1 MAPTQNEEEIE
12 TVLHDA
18 QNWAAR
24 SHQDLYTAVH
34 NNNDPGQAG
43 EIGSEWGQFG
53 SEMTEAAQLIA
64 DRVTATES
72 GWTGEAAD
80 SARAAIK
87 LLSDWVTE
95 TAETA
100 VEVGNRVAD
109 QGRVMAT
116 ARANMP
122 EPVLF
127 QWDAATQMLSAPGL
141 GAFVA
146 SAADV
151 QAANE
156 QARGAH
162 EQAVAV
168 MNAMEQESRNVDRTT
183 PVFKPPFNPV
193 TGETEEPVVAM
204 ARTSGVS
211 LAGASAGPAPA
222 ARPDGFTA
230 SGADGGTGGAGTG
243 PAAGSGPG
251 AVAANPGTGTGTAW
265 QASNAPA
272 AAGYPSGSGA
282 PSQWQS
288 GSTDHTTAAAATYQP
303 AAPPMPTS
311 HGYPSGTM
319 PTSTGGMTWDPTTG
333 QPTGFGTGKNTP
345 APGAP
350 GAVPPGK
357 MPGNFGP
364 GGPGGPGLTGGAGGS
379 GGGAGGA
386 GAKGAFGGAGAFG
399 SGALGGAGG
408 PGGAVTQPGGSTGTL
423 QPGQQQAMARGGAAP
438 VGPGAA
444 GAAGAAGAPMGGAPG
459 AGRGEEDKEHRS
471 ASYIMSGDLFEVPGE
486 NLPPAVIGGAK
497 KKKEQDQ

>member
-1 MAPTQNEEEIE
+1 MAWTQNEEEIE
-12 TVLHDA
+12 TVLRDA

-24 SHQDLYTAVH
+24 SHQDLYAAVH

-53 SEMTEAAQLIA
+53 SEMTEAAQIIA
-64 DRVTATES
+64 ERVRATES

-80 SARAAIK
+80 NARTAIK

-116 ARANMP
+116 ARSTMP
-122 EPVLF
+122 EPVQF

-168 MNAMEQESRNVDRTT
+168 MNTMEQESRNVDRTT

-193 TGETEEPVVAM
+193 TGENEEPVVAT
-204 ARTSGVS
+204 ARSAGVS
-211 LAGASAGPAPA
+211 LSGASADGAPA
-222 ARPDGFTA
+222 ARPDGFAA
-230 SGADGGTGGAGTG
+230 SSAGGGTGGAGTG
-243 PAAGSGPG
+243 AGAGSGPG
-251 AVAANPGTGTGTAW
+251 AVAASLGTGTGTAW
-265 QASNAPA
+265 QAATAPA
-272 AAGYPSGSGA
+272 ATGSGYA
-282 PSQWQS
+282 GDPGQWQP
-288 GSTDHTTAAAATYQP
+288 GSTDRTTAAAAAYQP
-303 AAPPMPTS
+303 TAPTMPTS
-311 HGYPSGTM
+311 HGYTGGTM
-319 PTSTGGMTWDPTTG
+319 PPSTSGLTWDPTTG

-345 APGAP
+345 APGTP
-350 GAVPPGK
+350 GATTPGK
-357 MPGNFGP
+357 MPSGP
-364 GGPGGPGLTGGAGGS
+364 GSPGISGGAGGA
-379 GGGAGGA
+379 GGGA

-399 SGALGGAGG
+399 TGAGA
-408 PGGAVTQPGGSTGTL
+408 PGGSATQPGGSTGTL
-423 QPGQQQAMARGGAAP
+423 QPGQQAQARGGAAP
-438 VGPGAA
+438 MAPGAA
-444 GAAGAAGAPMGGAPG
+444 GVAGAAGAPMAGAPG